1 MYKLRHGIAPDIMN
15 DIFRKRSTSSNTRN
29 PSSFE
34 TRNFKTVYYELE
46 KVTYLAPKIR
56 KLAPQMTK
64 YTENIN
70 FFDSNTKLQKPENYP
85 SRLFKFCS
93 QLVPFKYYSFITF
106 SFVLI
111 GLIVYMYLF
120 FLYENFVLII
130 QFQLFEFK
138 LSLH

>member
-46 KVTYLAPKIR
+46 KFTYLAPKIR

-70 FFDSNTKLQKPENYP
+70 FFDSNTKL
-85 SRLFKFCS
+85 
-93 QLVPFKYYSFITF
+93 
-106 SFVLI
+106 
-111 GLIVYMYLF
+111 
-120 FLYENFVLII
+120 
-130 QFQLFEFK
+130 
-138 LSLH
+138 